1 MRNVLLLAILAL
13 GSGPA
18 CTRGVL
24 LYETTP
30 VVVQANP
37 PAPPAPAPVV
47 VKEPIVVRD
56 AIHFDTN
63 RDTIKQES
71 LAVLDDVAAQIKDHA
86 ELIKIRVEGHT
97 DNVGKRD
104 ENISLSRRRA
114 IAVREYLIK
123 VGIDADRLLAEG
135 NGPDNPI
142 ANNESEAGRA
152 RNRRV
157 AFTVIDRTDALGT
170 SQQIVSYGGGQ

>member
-1 MRNVLLLAILAL
+1 MRNVLLLAMLSL
-13 GSGPA
+13 GPA

-30 VVVQANP
+30 VIVQANP
-37 PAPPAPAPVV
+37 PAPPPPAPVV

-71 LAVLDDVAAQIKDHA
+71 LAVLDDVANQIKDHA

-97 DNVGKRD
+97 DNVGKRA

-123 VGIDADRLLAEG
+123 VGIEADRLLAEG
-135 NGPDNPI
+135 YGPDNPI
-142 ANNESEAGRA
+142 ANNENETGRA
-152 RNRRV
+152 KNRRV
-157 AFTVIDRTDALGT
+157 AFTVIDRTDTLGT
-170 SQQIVSYGGGQ
+170 SQQVVSFGGDQ